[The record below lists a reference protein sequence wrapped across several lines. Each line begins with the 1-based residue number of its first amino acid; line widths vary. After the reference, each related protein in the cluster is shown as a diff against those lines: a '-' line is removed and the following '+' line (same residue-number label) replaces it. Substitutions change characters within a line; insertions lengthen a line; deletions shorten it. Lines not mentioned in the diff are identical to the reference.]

1 MEGSISKVNIKN
13 NINLLMK
20 TGANGGLRGP
30 QTAALALLNVG
41 VRHGHTMRGKPPGVA
56 RSLEQRLRDEN
67 VTDPEVVARI
77 NIGFPQLKPSR
88 SAQLKERL
96 EHLKAQ
102 RSSKELEQLARSN
115 KLVIDLEKVQ
125 QAYVKTTGQH
135 DLRLLAD
142 HYGIFEH
149 LFGSAFFVPRVPLT
163 IRYELDANNLS
174 PVYNGNV
181 IKPSEALK
189 APLVDFDGQLDP
201 ITGKTST
208 QGDSYWTL
216 LLTNPDAHYTNGEA
230 ECLHWFI
237 SNIPNGKLNEGEVL
251 ADYLPPFPPKGVGYQ
266 RLVFVLYKQTARLD
280 LSAHK
285 LDAKDHVNLEK
296 RSFSTLQFYRQHQ
309 DELTPAGLAFY
320 QSNWDESVTSLYH
333 NVLQLKEPVF
343 EYDFPKAYLAD
354 QKFFPLKQAFNLY
367 MDKHRD
373 PKQLNKE
380 YLQRKLAQ
388 THPFDGPEP
397 ALRFPNAHPIRDVP
411 SWLRTEIRKRRL
423 GIGRV
428 QDY

>member
-1 MEGSISKVNIKN
+1 MSFS
-13 NINLLMK
+13 NLLMK
-20 TGANGGLRGP
+20 SAANGGLRGP
-30 QTAALALLNVG
+30 PTAALSMLNVHT
-41 VRHGHTMRGKPPGVA
+41 RQGHTLRGKPPGVA
-56 RSLEQRLRDEN
+56 RTLEQRLRDEN

-88 SAQLKERL
+88 SAQLKARL

-102 RSSKELEQLARSN
+102 RGSKELEQLARSN
-115 KLVIDLEKVQ
+115 KLVIDLEQVQ
-125 QAYVKTTGQH
+125 RAYVQTTGQH

-149 LFGSAFFVPRVPLT
+149 LFGSAYFVPRVPLS
-163 IRYELDANNLS
+163 IRYAGDDQHLS

-181 IKPSEALK
+181 IKPLEALK
-189 APLVDFDGQLDP
+189 APLVSFDGQVDP
-201 ITGKTST
+201 ITGQAAT
-208 QGDSYWTL
+208 QDSYWTL
-216 LLTNPDAHYTNGEA
+216 LLTNPDAHHTNDES

-237 SNIPNGKLNEGEVL
+237 SNIPNGKLEDGEVL
-251 ADYLPPFPPKGVGYQ
+251 ADYLPPHPPKGVGYQ
-266 RLVFVLYKQTARLD
+266 RLVFVLYKQTGRLD

-285 LDAKDHVNLEK
+285 VEAKDQVDLAK

-320 QSNWDESVTSLYH
+320 QCDWDESLTAFYH
-333 NVLQLKEPVF
+333 NVLKLKEPVF
-343 EYDFPKAYLAD
+343 EYDFPKPYLAD
-354 QKFFPLKQAFNLY
+354 QKFFPLKQPFNLY

-373 PKQLNKE
+373 IKQVNKE

-397 ALRFPNAHPIRDVP
+397 PLRFPNAHPIRDVP

-423 GIGRV
+423 GTGRV